1 MAAIIDFLGLNNTFA
16 SAPTVTHIGIAGVVV
31 LGSSTGLGDR
41 FLAAS
46 LTRLQP
52 ARGQVQEEVGRSALL
67 G

>member
-16 SAPTVTHIGIAGVVV
+16 SVPTVTHIGIAGNVV
-31 LGSSTGLGDR
+31 LGSSTGLEDC
-41 FLAAS
+41 FLAGS